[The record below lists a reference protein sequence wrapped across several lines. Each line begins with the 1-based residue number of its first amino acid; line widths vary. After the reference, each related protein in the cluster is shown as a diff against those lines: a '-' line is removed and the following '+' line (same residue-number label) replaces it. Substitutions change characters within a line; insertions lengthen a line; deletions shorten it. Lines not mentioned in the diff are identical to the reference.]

1 MWRWISS
8 TGCVFCVGLV
18 VGCCIYH
25 TTGID
30 IDCMLVW
37 VCVVSYNW
45 LIYIYIYIYVY
56 IYMYMALILEFAS
69 FLWCLVR
76 TIKVFVI
83 NLLCCDSYSFSADTL
98 D

>member
-1 MWRWISS
+1 
-8 TGCVFCVGLV
+8 VVLV
-18 VGCCIYH
+18 VVCCIYH

-45 LIYIYIYIYVY
+45 LIYIYIY
-56 IYMYMALILEFAS
+56 MALILQFAS